1 MLFAFVLLRVVF
13 GAEGGLLEALRGIE
27 GVEDVYLVEGVYN
40 VIARV
45 KAKTMDGLREITWSI
60 RKLDGGHIRS
70 GFGSDGRTCGL
81 GVVIEQVFM

>member
-1 MLFAFVLLRVVF
+1 MPSAFILVNVKL

-45 KAKTMDGLREITWSI
+45 KAKTMDGLRE
-60 RKLDGGHIRS
+60 
-70 GFGSDGRTCGL
+70 
-81 GVVIEQVFM
+81 

>member
-1 MLFAFVLLRVVF
+1 MLSAFVLVNVEL

-40 VIARV
+40 VVARV

-60 RKLDGGHIRS
+60 RKLDGIILDLILIVMGE
-70 GFGSDGRTCGL
+70 L
-81 GVVIEQVFM
+81 AV